1 MSFKETEFGRVPSDW
16 NIDIMENTLD
26 AIIDYRGKTPKKA
39 ESGIETLSAKS
50 VKNGFIDYSSCYYIS
65 KETYDK
71 FMVRG
76 YPQKGDILMTTE
88 APLGC
93 VAKLDKNDIAIAQR
107 LLTLRGKDTILD
119 NDYLMYYLMSKVGQH
134 QLNIRATGTT
144 VLGIKQ
150 TEFRKV
156 PILLPQLEEQ
166 KAIAKILSDLDEK
179 VEINNKINKNL
190 EEMAQAIFKQW
201 FVDFE
206 FPNEEGKPYKSSGG
220 EMVESELGMIPK
232 GFKIGFLRD
241 YVDNILGGDW
251 GKENEQGN
259 YKKEVFC
266 LRGADIPEVRIGK
279 KGSLPKR
286 YILEKNYNNKKLSSG
301 DLVVEI
307 SGGSPTQSTGRI
319 SYINNDILL
328 RYEIGLVCTN
338 FCRAITLKNKKAM
351 EYFYFCWDRIYNL
364 GVFFQFEN
372 GTTGIKNLDV
382 NTFLDKFKIVKPNID
397 LIEKFKGIVCD
408 FNKTI
413 QQNGIENERLEKLRD
428 NLLPKLMSGEIRVP
442 LENSEN

>member
-1 MSFKETEFGRVPSDW
+1 MSFKETEVGRIPIDWEVDELSNKVDLVMGQSPKSEFYNDKGIGMPFMQGRTTFGEKYHYINTWCTDIKRVGIKNSVLMSVRAPVGDV
-16 NIDIMENTLD
+16 NIATEDIC
-26 AIIDYRGKTPKKA
+26 IGRGLASLNMKNKNNEFLYYLLKNY
-39 ESGIETLSAKS
+39 SGLL
-50 VKNGFIDYSSCYYIS
+50 IS
-65 KETYDK
+65 KESGTVFGSINK
-71 FMVRG
+71 AG
-76 YPQKGDILMTTE
+76 IE
-88 APLGC
+88 
-93 VAKLDKNDIAIAQR
+93 KL
-107 LLTLRGKDTILD
+107 
-119 NDYLMYYLMSKVGQH
+119 
-134 QLNIRATGTT
+134 
-144 VLGIKQ
+144 VLP
-150 TEFRKV
+150 F
-156 PILLPQLEEQ
+156 PSNSEQ

-179 VEINNKINKNL
+179 IEVNNKINKNL

-442 LENSEN
+442 LEYSEN

>member
-232 GFKIGFLRD
+232 GWKVFYMEEFVNTYNGYSYK
-241 YVDNILGGDW
+241 
-251 GKENEQGN
+251 GKELTKSNDAMITIKNFDRKGG
-259 YKKEVFC
+259 YKLDGLK
-266 LRGADIPEVRIGK
+266 
-279 KGSLPKR
+279 
-286 YILEKNYNNKKLSSG
+286 
-301 DLVVEI
+301 EI
-307 SGGSPTQSTGRI
+307 SI
-319 SYINNDILL
+319 SNKVKEHHYIDINDILIAHTDL
-328 RYEIGLVCTN
+328 TQGAEIIGNPIMVYSKGKYNKLIMSMDTVKVTSKKSN
-338 FCRAITLKNKKAM
+338 INNSLLYYIFKDFRFKSFALK
-351 EYFYFCWDRIYNL
+351 F
-364 GVFFQFEN
+364 VN
-372 GTTGIKNLDV
+372 GTTVLHLSKTTIPKYKIALPNDENILLKIGGILNSLT
-382 NTFLDKFKIVKPNID
+382 NKISNNI
-397 LIEKFKGIVCD
+397 
-408 FNKTI
+408 
-413 QQNGIENERLEKLRD
+413 IENERLEKLRD
-428 NLLPKLMSGEIRVP
+428 TLLPKLMSGEIRVP

>member
-1 MSFKETEFGRVPSDW
+1 MSFKETEVGRIPIDWEVDELSNKVDLVMGQSPKSEFYNDKGIGMPFMQGRTTFGEKYHYINTWCTDIKRVGIKNSVLMSVRAPVGDV
-16 NIDIMENTLD
+16 NIATEDIC
-26 AIIDYRGKTPKKA
+26 IGRGLASLNMKNKNNEFLYYLLKNY
-39 ESGIETLSAKS
+39 SGLL
-50 VKNGFIDYSSCYYIS
+50 IS
-65 KETYDK
+65 KESGTVFGSINK
-71 FMVRG
+71 AG
-76 YPQKGDILMTTE
+76 IE
-88 APLGC
+88 
-93 VAKLDKNDIAIAQR
+93 KL
-107 LLTLRGKDTILD
+107 
-119 NDYLMYYLMSKVGQH
+119 
-134 QLNIRATGTT
+134 
-144 VLGIKQ
+144 VLP
-150 TEFRKV
+150 F
-156 PILLPQLEEQ
+156 PSNSEQ

-179 VEINNKINKNL
+179 IEVNNKINKNL